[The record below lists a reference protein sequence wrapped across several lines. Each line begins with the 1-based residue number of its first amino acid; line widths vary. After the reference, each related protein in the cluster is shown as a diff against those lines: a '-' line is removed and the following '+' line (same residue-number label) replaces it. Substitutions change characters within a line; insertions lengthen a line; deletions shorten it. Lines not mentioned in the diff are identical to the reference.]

1 MDKEKDVVDAEEMND
16 FQEFKEKIRQRF
28 VKKKESKWR
37 TVKGKIISITPIVA
51 LATFL
56 LIGFLTE
63 TWHPTWLVFL
73 ACPFVPMF
81 LSLFDGGRKERIV
94 AFVSISISLAYVIV
108 GVVFHVWHPTW
119 IAFFLIP
126 ITAILIGNDK

>member
-28 VKKKESKWR
+28 VRKKESKWR

-81 LSLFDGGRKERIV
+81 LSLFDGGRKERK
-94 AFVSISISLAYVIV
+94 SHQRRRSLHLRQ
-108 GVVFHVWHPTW
+108 GRRE
-119 IAFFLIP
+119 
-126 ITAILIGNDK
+126 